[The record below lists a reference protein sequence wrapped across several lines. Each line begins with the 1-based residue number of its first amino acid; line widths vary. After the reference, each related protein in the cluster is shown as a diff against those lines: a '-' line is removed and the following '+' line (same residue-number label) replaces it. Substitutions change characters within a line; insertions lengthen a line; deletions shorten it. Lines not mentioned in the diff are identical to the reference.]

1 MLQQR
6 PSFSSKA
13 TCPFPSLSCAVSLE
27 GGGGGL
33 SVLGVSAVPRSDL
46 TLQTDT
52 TFCVYSSH
60 PASSNR
66 NILKSPKRTRRTEG
80 EKNPFIQAKKNS
92 QRLLSAHLTITSPTG
107 EQRRAIRKQKQG
119 KKMRKM
125 ADNTF
130 THVCSLR
137 LPSLSISFSL
147 PLAKVKRHTRK
158 HTRAPLC
165 TIRLFEDRDAC
176 SLRRGTVR

>member
-1 MLQQR
+1 MLQHR

-13 TCPFPSLSCAVSLE
+13 TCPFPSLSCTVSLE
-27 GGGGGL
+27 GGGGL
-33 SVLGVSAVPRSDL
+33 SVLGVSAVPWPDL

-66 NILKSPKRTRRTEG
+66 NILKSPKRRRRTEG
-80 EKNPFIQAKKNS
+80 EKSFYPSEEKQPASSLRAIDNHISKRRAAARDKN
-92 QRLLSAHLTITSPTG
+92 AETG
-107 EQRRAIRKQKQG
+107 E
-119 KKMRKM
+119 KMGKM

-130 THVCSLR
+130 THVYSLR

-158 HTRAPLC
+158 HTRTPLC

-176 SLRRGTVR
+176 SLRWGTVR

>member
-1 MLQQR
+1 MLQHR

-27 GGGGGL
+27 GGGGL
-33 SVLGVSAVPRSDL
+33 SVLGVSAVPWPDL

-66 NILKSPKRTRRTEG
+66 NILKSPKRRRRTEG
-80 EKNPFIQAKKNS
+80 GKSFYPSEEKQPASSLRAIDNHISKRRAAARDKNA
-92 QRLLSAHLTITSPTG
+92 QTG
-107 EQRRAIRKQKQG
+107 E
-119 KKMRKM
+119 KMGKM

-130 THVCSLR
+130 THVYSLR
-137 LPSLSISFSL
+137 LPSFPLYLFL
-147 PLAKVKRHTRK
+147 PPSRESKATHAKTHT
-158 HTRAPLC
+158 HA
-165 TIRLFEDRDAC
+165 FMHH
-176 SLRRGTVR
+176 